1 MGSCV
6 VDCGEGGL
14 GGFGGEVARERED
27 VGVSEIDVLVEGSR
41 FEF

>member
-1 MGSCV
+1 M

-14 GGFGGEVARERED
+14 AGFGGEVARERED
-27 VGVSEIDVLVEGSR
+27 MGMSEIDVLVEGSC